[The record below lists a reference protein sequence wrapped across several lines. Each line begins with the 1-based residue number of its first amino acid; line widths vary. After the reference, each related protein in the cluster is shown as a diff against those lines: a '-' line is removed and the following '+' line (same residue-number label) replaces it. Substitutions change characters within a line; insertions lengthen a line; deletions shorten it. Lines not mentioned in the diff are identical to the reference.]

1 MNDERRNLSDYVEK
15 YCTLPFEPIQIE
27 YRRKLVLNQ
36 VIQSAPRRLLEV
48 GCGTLPLFTDLSEDI
63 AITVVEP
70 AQEFV
75 DRARQ
80 LATGRNNVNI
90 LQGYIETVDIGS
102 SDFDMIVL
110 SCVLHE
116 VPKPSEMLEAIRG
129 YCSAGTTLHVNV
141 PNANSLHRLLAVSMG
156 LIPSTIQQSDM
167 QLLMQQRD
175 TPYNANSLRAE
186 LSSSGFDVVDEGSLF
201 VKPFTHAQ
209 MQSLVDSGFM
219 TRSML
224 DGFDK
229 LVNWLPDLGSEIWA
243 NSRRVK

>member
-1 MNDERRNLSDYVEK
+1 MNHEKRNLRGYVNN
-15 YCTLPFEPIQIE
+15 YRILPFETIQVE
-27 YRRKLVLNQ
+27 YRRKLVLSQ
-36 VIQSAPRRLLEV
+36 VIRSAPRRLLEV
-48 GCGTLPLFTDLSEDI
+48 GCGTCPLFTDLPKDI

-75 DRARQ
+75 DHARQ

-90 LQGYIETVDIGS
+90 LQGYIETIDIGS
-102 SDFDMIVL
+102 SDFDMIIL

-141 PNANSLHRLLAVSMG
+141 PNANSFHRLLAVSMG

-175 TPYNANSLRAE
+175 TPYDANSLRAE

-209 MQSLVDSGFM
+209 MQYLVDSGFM

-229 LVNWLPDLGSEIWA
+229 LVKWLPDLGSEIWA